1 MKTVP
6 LVALAMLHCVQLA
19 RPRLVVLFLSIASLT
34 TMPAAETSA
43 DPKSL
48 PEPKRVVVPKLHG
61 PITVDGN
68 LSEPVWA
75 KATVLQP
82 FYNNDGSGRERE
94 LTEVR
99 VWYDDQA
106 LYLGWKC
113 RDADIQAT
121 LTNRDSHFWD
131 EEVVEFFVTPKALNR
146 YFELQWS
153 PLNGVFDAIVSND
166 LDKKGVSKGFRDDS
180 SYTAKGMTNAVRIKG
195 TINDSSD
202 KDEFW
207 QVEVRLPFADL
218 GRVAP
223 KAKEVWRAN
232 FYRYNR
238 TKGLPEELLSWSPT
252 LSPGFHEPNRFGYL
266 EFGE

>member
-1 MKTVP
+1 MKIV
-6 LVALAMLHCVQLA
+6 LLMALTMLRCL
-19 RPRLVVLFLSIASLT
+19 RLSSPRWLVLFLGLASLMS
-34 TMPAAETSA
+34 MPAAETSLDA
-43 DPKSL
+43 KSL
-48 PEPKRVVVPKLHG
+48 PAPKRVVVPKLRG
-61 PITVDGN
+61 TIKVDGV

-75 KATVLQP
+75 EAAVLQP
-82 FYNNDGSGRERE
+82 FYKNDGSGRERE

-99 VWYDDQA
+99 IWHDDEA

-113 RDADIQAT
+113 RDVDIQAT

-131 EEVVEFFVTPKALNR
+131 EEVVEFFVTPKELNR

-166 LDKKGVSKGFRDDS
+166 LNKEGVSKGFRDDS
-180 SYTAKGMTNAVRIKG
+180 SYTAKGITNAAKVKG

-238 TKGLPEELLSWSPT
+238 TKGQPEELLSWSPT
-252 LSPGFHEPNRFGYL
+252 LSPGFHEPGRFGYL